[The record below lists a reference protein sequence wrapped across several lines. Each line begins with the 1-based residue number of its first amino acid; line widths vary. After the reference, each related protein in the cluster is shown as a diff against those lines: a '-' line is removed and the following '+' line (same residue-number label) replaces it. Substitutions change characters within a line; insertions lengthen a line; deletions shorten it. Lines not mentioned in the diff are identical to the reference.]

1 MKQMK
6 RITLRLSLENP
17 SDKKIADFL
26 ANIDKN
32 KYHTVNNAIK
42 TILFSVINDS
52 DSKSSETTSKVDMKE
67 IISVIRTTLETEIPK
82 LFSVFVSGNH
92 VTTEQ
97 KNTTVKKSADT
108 LDDDDI
114 DMDFIGGWCYDGK
127 STLREILS

>member
-42 TILFSVINDS
+42 TILYSVINGNATE
-52 DSKSSETTSKVDMKE
+52 KSEKSDMKE
-67 IISVIRTTLETEIPK
+67 IISVIRTTLEAEIPR
-82 LFSVFVSGNH
+82 LFSVFSSSNH
-92 VTTEQ
+92 TKIEQ
-97 KNTTVKKSADT
+97 DNTPVEKSAET

-114 DMDFIGGWCYDGK
+114 DMDFIGG
-127 STLREILS
+127 

>member
-17 SDKKIADFL
+17 TDKKIADFL

-42 TILFSVINDS
+42 TILYSVINGNATE
-52 DSKSSETTSKVDMKE
+52 KSEKSDMKE
-67 IISVIRTTLETEIPK
+67 IISVIRTTLEAEIPK
-82 LFSVFVSGNH
+82 LLSVFGSGNH
-92 VTTEQ
+92 AKTEQ
-97 KNTTVKKSADT
+97 ENMPVTKSDDT

-114 DMDFIGGWCYDGK
+114 DMDFIGG
-127 STLREILS
+127 

>member
-42 TILFSVINDS
+42 TILFSVINGNAIE
-52 DSKSSETTSKVDMKE
+52 KSENADMRE
-67 IISVIRTTLETEIPK
+67 IISVIRTTLEAEIPK
-82 LFSVFVSGNH
+82 LLSVFGSGNH
-92 VTTEQ
+92 AKTEQ
-97 KNTTVKKSADT
+97 ENMPVTKSDDT
-108 LDDDDI
+108 FDDDDI
-114 DMDFIGGWCYDGK
+114 DMDFIGG
-127 STLREILS
+127 

>member
-42 TILFSVINDS
+42 TILYSVINGNATE
-52 DSKSSETTSKVDMKE
+52 KSEKSEIKE
-67 IISVIRTTLETEIPK
+67 IISVIRTTLEAEIPK
-82 LFSVFVSGNH
+82 LLSIFGSSNH
-92 VTTEQ
+92 TKIEQ
-97 KNTTVKKSADT
+97 DNTPVGKSDET

-114 DMDFIGGWCYDGK
+114 DMDFIGG
-127 STLREILS
+127 

>member
-42 TILFSVINDS
+42 TILYPVINGNAIE
-52 DSKSSETTSKVDMKE
+52 KNEKADMKE
-67 IISVIRTTLETEIPK
+67 IVNVIRTTLEAEIPK
-82 LFSVFVSGNH
+82 LLSVFSSSNH
-92 VTTEQ
+92 AKFEQ
-97 KNTTVKKSADT
+97 DNTPVEKWADT
-108 LDDDDI
+108 LDDDDV
-114 DMDFIGGWCYDGK
+114 DMNFIGG
-127 STLREILS
+127 

>member
-17 SDKKIADFL
+17 SDKRIADFL

-42 TILFSVINDS
+42 TILYSVINGNATE
-52 DSKSSETTSKVDMKE
+52 KSEKSDMKE
-67 IISVIRTTLETEIPK
+67 IISVIRTTLEAEILK
-82 LFSVFVSGNH
+82 LLSVFGSGNH
-92 VTTEQ
+92 AKTEQ
-97 KNTTVKKSADT
+97 ENMPVTKSDDT

-114 DMDFIGGWCYDGK
+114 DMDFIGG
-127 STLREILS
+127 

>member
-26 ANIDKN
+26 ANIDRN

-42 TILFSVINDS
+42 TILFSVISGNATE
-52 DSKSSETTSKVDMKE
+52 KSEKFNMKE
-67 IISVIRTTLETEIPK
+67 IISVIRTTLEEEIPK
-82 LFSVFVSGNH
+82 LLSVFGSGNH
-92 VTTEQ
+92 TKIEQ
-97 KNTTVKKSADT
+97 DNTPVEKSAEP

-114 DMDFIGGWCYDGK
+114 DMDFIGG
-127 STLREILS
+127 

>member
-17 SDKKIADFL
+17 TDKKIADFL

-42 TILFSVINDS
+42 IILYSAISGTDS
-52 DSKSSETTSKVDMKE
+52 NSEKATSKVDMKD
-67 IISVIRTTLETEIPK
+67 IIAVIRTTLKTEISK
-82 LFSVFVSGNH
+82 LLFVSGNH
-92 VTTEQ
+92 AVKEQ
-97 KNTTVKKSADT
+97 DEPSDEIVAAT

-114 DMDFIGGWCYDGK
+114 DMDFIGG
-127 STLREILS
+127 

>member
-42 TILFSVINDS
+42 TILYSVINGNATEKSEKS
-52 DSKSSETTSKVDMKE
+52 DIKE
-67 IISVIRTTLETEIPK
+67 IISVIRTTLEAEIPK
-82 LFSVFVSGNH
+82 LLSVFGSDNH
-92 VTTEQ
+92 AKTEQ
-97 KNTTVKKSADT
+97 ENMPVTKSDDT
-108 LDDDDI
+108 LDNDDI
-114 DMDFIGGWCYDGK
+114 DMDFIGG
-127 STLREILS
+127 

>member
-17 SDKKIADFL
+17 SDKRIADFL

-42 TILFSVINDS
+42 TILFSFINDTE
-52 DSKSSETTSKVDMKE
+52 SKSSVTTSKVDMKE

-82 LFSVFVSGNH
+82 LFSVFGSSNH
-92 VTTEQ
+92 TKIEQ
-97 KNTTVKKSADT
+97 DNTSVEKSDDT
-108 LDDDDI
+108 LDDDI
-114 DMDFIGGWCYDGK
+114 DMDFIGG
-127 STLREILS
+127 

>member
-1 MKQMK
+1 MSQMK

-42 TILFSVINDS
+42 TILYSVINGNATE
-52 DSKSSETTSKVDMKE
+52 KSEKSDMKE
-67 IISVIRTTLETEIPK
+67 IISVIRTTLEAEIPK
-82 LFSVFVSGNH
+82 LLSVFGSGNH
-92 VTTEQ
+92 AKTEQ
-97 KNTTVKKSADT
+97 ENMPVTKSDDT

-114 DMDFIGGWCYDGK
+114 DMDFIGG
-127 STLREILS
+127 

>member
-17 SDKKIADFL
+17 SDKRIADFL

-42 TILFSVINDS
+42 TILYSVINGNATE
-52 DSKSSETTSKVDMKE
+52 KSEKSDMKE
-67 IISVIRTTLETEIPK
+67 IISVIRTTLEAEIPR
-82 LFSVFVSGNH
+82 LFSVFSSSNH
-92 VTTEQ
+92 TKIEQ
-97 KNTTVKKSADT
+97 DNTPVEKSAET

-114 DMDFIGGWCYDGK
+114 DMDFIGG
-127 STLREILS
+127 

>member
-17 SDKKIADFL
+17 SDKRIADFL

-42 TILFSVINDS
+42 TILYSVINGNATE
-52 DSKSSETTSKVDMKE
+52 KSEKSDMKE
-67 IISVIRTTLETEIPK
+67 IISVIRTTLEAEIPK
-82 LFSVFVSGNH
+82 LLSVFGSGNH
-92 VTTEQ
+92 AKTEQ
-97 KNTTVKKSADT
+97 ENKPVTKSDDT

-114 DMDFIGGWCYDGK
+114 DMDFIGG
-127 STLREILS
+127 

>member
-17 SDKKIADFL
+17 SDKRIADFL

-42 TILFSVINDS
+42 TILYSVINGNATE
-52 DSKSSETTSKVDMKE
+52 KSEKSDMKE
-67 IISVIRTTLETEIPK
+67 IISVIRTTLEAEIPK
-82 LFSVFVSGNH
+82 LLSVFGSGNH
-92 VTTEQ
+92 AKTEQ
-97 KNTTVKKSADT
+97 ENMPVTKSDDK

-114 DMDFIGGWCYDGK
+114 DMDFIGG
-127 STLREILS
+127 

>member
-42 TILFSVINDS
+42 TILFSVINDT
-52 DSKSSETTSKVDMKE
+52 DSKSSVTNSKIDMKD
-67 IISVIRTTLETEIPK
+67 IIAVIRTTLEEEIPK
-82 LFSVFVSGNH
+82 LLSVFGSGNH
-92 VTTEQ
+92 AKTEQ
-97 KNTTVKKSADT
+97 ENMPVTKSDDK

-114 DMDFIGGWCYDGK
+114 DMDFIGG
-127 STLREILS
+127 